1 MWGGRFTGKVDPVME
16 AFNSSIGEDKVL
28 WKVDLEG
35 SRGYRHARVHAPA
48 RAPARGRARP
58 SERRRATRPHAP
70 LAWCVLPPPTRTP
83 RSHALERAKV
93 LTKEEGKAIRAGLE
107 QVGAEW
113 ATGTFEIKEADE
125 DIHMANERRLTE
137 LAGAPGG
144 KIHTARSRN
153 DQVATDVRLWLRAE
167 GHEQLALLAGLL
179 TVCSERARAEVDALM
194 PGYTHL
200 QRAQPIRWAHWVM
213 AHCSS
218 FRRDAERLTQAIARA
233 NVMPLGSGALAGNPF
248 AINRE
253 ALAKDLGFSAPMSNS
268 LDGVTDRDFILEFS
282 SWATMLMVHL
292 SKFAE
297 DLIVFGTAEFGF
309 ISYADAY
316 STGSSLMPQKKN
328 PDALELLRGK
338 CARVI
343 GNHTT
348 LLTMM
353 KGLPTA
359 YNKDMQEDKRA
370 LFDTAATTRAAL
382 QIAAGVLSTL
392 TISRERMRAAL
403 SPPLLAT
410 DLSDYLVRKGMPFRE
425 AHHVVGSAVK
435 LAEASR
441 QPAQRDRRE
450 AAHCSG
456 ARPCPVPP
464 PLCPPPPPPPPLM
477 SWRQAVHCLACAR
490 APRHPRADAS
500 CVRHVRALDRTH
512 ARACAER
519 RKSVARSPSS
529 SSPTIAS

>member
-1 MWGGRFTGKVDPVME
+1 MPAKRKAAASAEPAGKEEKKMWGGRFTGKVDPVME

-35 SRGYRHARVHAPA
+35 SRGY
-48 RAPARGRARP
+48 
-58 SERRRATRPHAP
+58 
-70 LAWCVLPPPTRTP
+70 
-83 RSHALERAKV
+83 SHALERAGV
-93 LTKEEGKAIRAGLE
+93 LTNKEGNEIRAALKK
-107 QVGAEW
+107 VGEEW
-113 ATGTFEIKEADE
+113 ASGAFKIEPADE

-137 LAGAPGG
+137 ICGAAGA

-153 DQVATDVRLWLRAE
+153 DQVATDVRLWLRDE
-167 GHEQLALLAGLL
+167 GHAQVKLLADLL
-179 TVCSERARAEVDALM
+179 NVAAERAGAEVDALM

-200 QRAQPIRWAHWVM
+200 QRAQPIRWSHWIM
-213 AHCSS
+213 CHAASW
-218 FRRDAERLTQAIARA
+218 RRDAERLAQGLERA
-233 NVMPLGSGALAGNPF
+233 NQMPLGSGALAGNPF

-253 ALAKDLGFSAPMSNS
+253 ALAKDLGFDAPMSNS

-297 DLIVFGTAEFGF
+297 DLIIFGTAEFGF
-309 ISYADAY
+309 VHFADAY

-338 CARVI
+338 TARVI
-343 GNHTT
+343 GNHST

-392 TISRERMRAAL
+392 TISRERMQAAL
-403 SPPLLAT
+403 SAPLLAT

-435 LAEASR
+435 LAETKKCELNELTDADYKTLS
-441 QPAQRDRRE
+441 ALFAKDVGE
-450 AAHCSG
+450 
-456 ARPCPVPP
+456 V
-464 PLCPPPPPPPPLM
+464 
-477 SWRQAVHCLACAR
+477 WDFEKAV
-490 APRHPRADAS
+490 
-500 CVRHVRALDRTH
+500 
-512 ARACAER
+512 ER
-519 RKSVARSPSS
+519 RDETGGTSKRAVLEQVTRMQTFVAKELSKKK
-529 SSPTIAS
+529 

>member
-1 MWGGRFTGKVDPVME
+1 MLTR
-16 AFNSSIGEDKVL
+16 A
-28 WKVDLEG
+28 EG
-35 SRGYRHARVHAPA
+35 D
-48 RAPARGRARP
+48 
-58 SERRRATRPHAP
+58 
-70 LAWCVLPPPTRTP
+70 
-83 RSHALERAKV
+83 
-93 LTKEEGKAIRAGLE
+93 AIRAGLE
-107 QVGAEW
+107 KVAAEW
-113 ATGTFEIKEADE
+113 AAGAFEIRPSDE

-137 LAGAPGG
+137 LVGAPGA

-153 DQVATDVRLWLRAE
+153 DQVATDVRLWLREE
-167 GHEQLALLAGLL
+167 GEQQLALLGELLQACAG
-179 TVCSERARAEVDALM
+179 RARAEVDALM

-200 QRAQPIRWAHWVM
+200 QRAQPIRWSHWLM
-213 AHCSS
+213 AHAAS
-218 FRRDAERLTQAIARA
+218 FQRDAERLRDALRRV

-248 AINRE
+248 DIDRE
-253 ALAKDLGFSAPMSNS
+253 ALAADLGFSAPMSNS

-292 SKFAE
+292 SKVAE

-309 ISYADAY
+309 VSFADAY

-338 CARVI
+338 SARVL

-392 TISRERMRAAL
+392 TISRERMRGAL

-435 LAEASR
+435 LAEVR
-441 QPAQRDRRE
+441 AQRRCPSLRRPP
-450 AAHCSG
+450 ALTRLPRGRAP
-456 ARPCPVPP
+456 ARG
-464 PLCPPPPPPPPLM
+464 CPPRLSRLAARRAQEKGCEISELGLPAYREL
-477 SWRQAVHCLACAR
+477 SELFEQDLAQVWDYELAV
-490 APRHPRADAS
+490 
-500 CVRHVRALDRTH
+500 
-512 ARACAER
+512 ER
-519 RKSVARSPSS
+519 RDATGGTSARSVLEQVSRMEEF
-529 SSPTIAS
+529 IAAELAPP

>member
-1 MWGGRFTGKVDPVME
+1 MQHSP
-16 AFNSSIGEDKVL
+16 
-28 WKVDLEG
+28 
-35 SRGYRHARVHAPA
+35 
-48 RAPARGRARP
+48 RAPN
-58 SERRRATRPHAP
+58 RRALRRAPRP
-70 LAWCVLPPPTRTP
+70 VS

-93 LTKEEGKAIRAGLE
+93 LTKQEGEAIRAGLE
-107 QVGAEW
+107 KVAAEW
-113 ATGTFEIKEADE
+113 ASGTFVIQPADE

-137 LAGAPGG
+137 LAGAPGA

-153 DQVATDVRLWLRAE
+153 DQVATDVRLWLREEGEGQLKLIAE
-167 GHEQLALLAGLL
+167 LLSVCAG
-179 TVCSERARAEVDALM
+179 RAAAEVDALM

-200 QRAQPIRWAHWVM
+200 QRAQPIRWSHWLM
-213 AHCSS
+213 AHASS
-218 FRRDAERLTQAIARA
+218 FRRDAERLREALGRV

-248 AINRE
+248 AIDRE
-253 ALAKDLGFSAPMSNS
+253 ALAKDLGFSAPTSNS

-292 SKFAE
+292 SKIAE
-297 DLIVFGTAEFGF
+297 DLIIFGTAEFGF
-309 ISYADAY
+309 VAYADAY

-338 CARVI
+338 TARVM

-382 QIAAGVLSTL
+382 QIAAGVISTL

-435 LAEASR
+435 LAEVRAAS
-441 QPAQRDRRE
+441 P
-450 AAHCSG
+450 
-456 ARPCPVPP
+456 
-464 PLCPPPPPPPPLM
+464 
-477 SWRQAVHCLACAR
+477 CAR
-490 APRHPRADAS
+490 ARRVEAGSACLRLWPQL
-500 CVRHVRALDRTH
+500 CVDCTLSAGAMPSHRP
-512 ARACAER
+512 ARAQEKQCEISELTLSDYSKLSDLFADDVKEVWDYDLAAER
-519 RKSVARSPSS
+519 RDATGGTSKRSVLEQVKRMQDFVKAELPK
-529 SSPTIAS
+529 

>member
-1 MWGGRFTGKVDPVME
+1 MLTR
-16 AFNSSIGEDKVL
+16 A
-28 WKVDLEG
+28 EG
-35 SRGYRHARVHAPA
+35 D
-48 RAPARGRARP
+48 
-58 SERRRATRPHAP
+58 
-70 LAWCVLPPPTRTP
+70 
-83 RSHALERAKV
+83 
-93 LTKEEGKAIRAGLE
+93 AIRAGLE
-107 QVGAEW
+107 KVAAEW
-113 ATGTFEIKEADE
+113 AAGAFEIRPSDE

-137 LAGAPGG
+137 LVGAPGA

-153 DQVATDVRLWLRAE
+153 DQVATDVRLWLREE
-167 GHEQLALLAGLL
+167 GEQQLALLGELLQACAG
-179 TVCSERARAEVDALM
+179 RARAEVDALM

-200 QRAQPIRWAHWVM
+200 QRAQPIRWSHWLM
-213 AHCSS
+213 AHAAS
-218 FRRDAERLTQAIARA
+218 FQRDAERLRDALRRV

-248 AINRE
+248 DIDRE
-253 ALAKDLGFSAPMSNS
+253 ALAADLGFSAPMSNS

-292 SKFAE
+292 SKVAE

-309 ISYADAY
+309 VSFADAY

-338 CARVI
+338 SARVL

-392 TISRERMRAAL
+392 TISRERMRGAL

-435 LAEASR
+435 LAEVR
-441 QPAQRDRRE
+441 AQRRCPSLRRPP
-450 AAHCSG
+450 ALTRLPRGRAP
-456 ARPCPVPP
+456 ARG
-464 PLCPPPPPPPPLM
+464 CPPRLSRLAARRAQEKGCEISELGLPAYREL
-477 SWRQAVHCLACAR
+477 SELFEQDLAQVWDYELAV
-490 APRHPRADAS
+490 
-500 CVRHVRALDRTH
+500 
-512 ARACAER
+512 ER
-519 RKSVARSPSS
+519 RDATGGTSARSVLEQVSRMEEF
-529 SSPTIAS
+529 IAAELAPQ